1 MLLKDEKLL
10 AILRLQKTKNIGDI
24 LAKKLIA
31 TVGDV
36 QGIFNE
42 KPQVL
47 SKIHGLGQLGIQS
60 LFDSN
65 TLKRAEI
72 ELDYIKRENINYT
85 YFLDNQYPR
94 ELKHCI
100 DGPILFFY
108 DGNINLTNQRFISI
122 VGTRNISHYGRE
134 LCQTLVR
141 ELKPYKPLIVS
152 GFAYG
157 VDIEVH
163 KAAIANQLETI
174 GVYAHGFEHV
184 YPKSHKPYIHK
195 INKKGGF
202 ITEFW
207 HDEKPL
213 RENFLKRNRI
223 VAGISKATVII
234 ESAERGGSL
243 VTADIANSYAKDV
256 FAFPGKTTD
265 HFSKGCNQLIKNNK
279 AHLIESATDIV
290 NMLQWDQSFQEK
302 EESKDA
308 DYDLSIQEKKIYECL
323 RKNGSQLMDL
333 IALETGIAISEI
345 ATLLLQMELKGIIK
359 PLPGKQF
366 SLVS

>member
-42 KPQVL
+42 KPEVL
-47 SKIHGLGQLGIQS
+47 SKIQGLGQLGIQS

-65 TLKRAEI
+65 TLRRAEI
-72 ELDYIKRENINYT
+72 ELDYIKRENINFT

-94 ELKHCI
+94 ELKHCV

-108 DGNINLTNQRFISI
+108 DGNINLSSRRFISI

-141 ELKPYKPLIVS
+141 ELKPYTPVIVS

-157 VDIEVH
+157 VDIEIH
-163 KAAIANQLETI
+163 KAAMGNELETI

-279 AHLIESATDIV
+279 AHLIESATDII

-302 EESKDA
+302 AESKNLA
-308 DYDLSIQEKKIYECL
+308 YDLSIEEKKIYQCL
-323 RKNGSQLMDL
+323 KKNDSLLMDL